1 MEQYRIRLL
10 LNTLAHATV
19 CYDFIAFVRV
29 ISDLHVPK
37 VCDGFQCTMSF
48 NGIYHRQSLYSL
60 GKCLPAFQDTAVSW
74 FSSACLVSPP
84 QYPCLS
90 LPSLTSPRWG
100 ATGLTSLLSSLVML
114 NPLAYYYFLLLVL
127 STIYDSQIYIS
138 HSTLLQIPDSYN
150 QQQLYISTSVSN
162 GHCKCN
168 VPRTESKYFPVS
180 LSTSSIRFVAQLT
193 PLFLLNRLNED
204 VKEKEEDC

>member
-1 MEQYRIRLL
+1 
-10 LNTLAHATV
+10 
-19 CYDFIAFVRV
+19 
-29 ISDLHVPK
+29 
-37 VCDGFQCTMSF
+37 
-48 NGIYHRQSLYSL
+48 
-60 GKCLPAFQDTAVSW
+60 
-74 FSSACLVSPP
+74 
-84 QYPCLS
+84 
-90 LPSLTSPRWG
+90 
-100 ATGLTSLLSSLVML
+100 ML

-193 PLFLLNRLNED
+193 PLFLLNRSIKKINLLPRDLTYKQIFSDRNGSWQQSLTLFSGNFLVLESESEAIQSCLTLCD
-204 VKEKEEDC
+204 PMNCSLPGSLVHGISQARILEWVACPSPGDLPNPGIKSMSH